1 LFALS
6 NLNYLPVIVP
16 ALGLLVPFVIR
27 WIENKSRLRK
37 ARHLLDV
44 IKTRNEISGLLEEA
58 EERDMRLP
66 HNEKVQL
73 QFYAL
78 ELEKE
83 ISQTQVTEIRLYPIL
98 ISLEIIFF
106 VSALFSGALTFLQKL
121 VYAQGNETLPF
132 LEGIF
137 SNPSIRLVLLIFCLL
152 SSLYLTYMVQ
162 KKLVIRLGY
171 SFRTELRIFGIF
183 NLFFAGILLALGMVL
198 YLLDLVIPWF

>member
-1 LFALS
+1 
-6 NLNYLPVIVP
+6 
-16 ALGLLVPFVIR
+16 
-27 WIENKSRLRK
+27 
-37 ARHLLDV
+37 
-44 IKTRNEISGLLEEA
+44 
-58 EERDMRLP
+58 
-66 HNEKVQL
+66 
-73 QFYAL
+73 
-78 ELEKE
+78 
-83 ISQTQVTEIRLYPIL
+83 
-98 ISLEIIFF
+98 
-106 VSALFSGALTFLQKL
+106 LFSGALTFLQKL

>member
-1 LFALS
+1 
-6 NLNYLPVIVP
+6 VP

>member
-1 LFALS
+1 MS

-58 EERDMRLP
+58 EERGMRLP

-152 SSLYLTYMVQ
+152 SSLYLTYTVQ

>member
-1 LFALS
+1 LS